1 MQLLSS
7 LDQGIKCL
15 LTRLTNFL
23 RILGEFSINNITGEI
38 TTNVSLDREEK
49 SHFMLQVIAQ
59 DGDPVAPRSNS
70 TAVYITIVDENDN
83 SPEFSKSR
91 ETIHVFE
98 DVAVGFSVAN
108 VSDSDG
114 GDDGDGGGDDDGGD
128 DDGDDDDDCGGDD
141 DNNGGGDDDGD
152 DADDGDDCG
161 GDDDNNGGGDDDD
174 GDDDDC
180 GGDDDNNDDDDDCSG
195 DDDGDDDDWLF

>member
-1 MQLLSS
+1 MQLLFSF
-7 LDQGIKCL
+7 DQGIKCL
-15 LTRLTNFL
+15 LTRLTIFL

-38 TTNVSLDREEK
+38 TTNVTLDREER
-49 SHFMLQVIAQ
+49 SHFMLRVIAQ

-70 TAVYITIVDENDN
+70 TAVYISIVDENDN
-83 SPEFSKSR
+83 SPEFTKSR

-114 GDDGDGGGDDDGGD
+114 GDDGDDDNNDGGD
-128 DDGDDDDDCGGDD
+128 DDC
-141 DNNGGGDDDGD
+141 D
-152 DADDGDDCG
+152 DA
-161 GDDDNNGGGDDDD
+161 DDD

-180 GGDDDNNDDDDDCSG
+180 GGDDDNDDDDDGG
-195 DDDGDDDDWLF
+195 DDDGDDDDCSVDDGCSDTNTCTYFRSQLWIQMKA

>member
-1 MQLLSS
+1 M
-7 LDQGIKCL
+7 
-15 LTRLTNFL
+15 TRLTIFL

-114 GDDGDGGGDDDGGD
+114 GDDGDDEGND
-128 DDGDDDDDCGGDD
+128 DDGD
-141 DNNGGGDDDGD
+141 NN
-152 DADDGDDCG
+152 
-161 GDDDNNGGGDDDD
+161 NN
-174 GDDDDC
+174 
-180 GGDDDNNDDDDDCSG
+180 NT
-195 DDDGDDDDWLF
+195 LFNEDLQIKLQLVQLVSNLVLLSSRNILHHVITILMQLTYFRHVVL